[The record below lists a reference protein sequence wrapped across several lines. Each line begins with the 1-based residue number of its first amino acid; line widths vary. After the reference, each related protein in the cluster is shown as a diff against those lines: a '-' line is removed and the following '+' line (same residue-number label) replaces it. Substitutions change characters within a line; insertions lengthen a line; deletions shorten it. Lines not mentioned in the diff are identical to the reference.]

1 MTEYLSVSALTK
13 YIKYKFDQDPHL
25 QSVLIKGELSNFK
38 KHSSGHL
45 YFNVKD
51 KESVIS
57 AMMFKGNASKLGF
70 EPKEGDEVLIEARVS
85 VYERR
90 GNYQIY
96 VNKMQL
102 DGIGNLYQK
111 LELLKKKLKKEGYF
125 NQSNKKLIPKYPK
138 KIAVLTASTGA
149 AIRDIHSTINNRYP
163 LVEQIQISTL
173 VQGTQAR
180 QDIIEKIQYADSL
193 DVDTIIVG
201 RGGGSI
207 EDLWNFNEED
217 VVKTI
222 FNCQT
227 PIISAVGHETDF
239 TLSDF
244 VADVRAATPTQA
256 AVIATPD
263 QYELLQQIKQYEY
276 TLSRYIKQYI
286 EHQKKQLNHISSYYK
301 FKQPSLLYDQ
311 QIQKRDELERQLNH
325 LLNTKVEKSKHHL
338 KLLQQSFNFKNLNQ
352 QITQE
357 KQSIYQLHSRL
368 SKIMS
373 NNITNLKTVLKNKL
387 ESLNNLSPTNTMLR
401 GYAIVNKDNEVVTS
415 THKLNEND
423 QISLTMKDGSVDATV
438 KKVRCNDEKRK
449 AKFRRNDER
458 T

>member
-125 NQSNKKLIPKYPK
+125 DQSNKKLIPKYPK

-357 KQSIYQLHSRL
+357 KQSVYQLHSRL

-387 ESLNNLSPTNTMLR
+387 ENLNNLSPTNTMLR
-401 GYAIVNKDNEVVTS
+401 GYAIVNKDDEVITS

-438 KKVRCNDEKRK
+438 KKVRCNDE
-449 AKFRRNDER
+449 
-458 T
+458 